1 MILEDIKGEEKSV
14 NSVTDFLGCDSTN
27 VGFTVYYNSYG
38 HIILEWSS
46 LSDDSKKVRI
56 YLNPRHSLTVIKFI
70 KSLGDE
76 VEK

>member
-1 MILEDIKGEEKSV
+1 
-14 NSVTDFLGCDSTN
+14 
-27 VGFTVYYNSYG
+27 VGFAVYFNSYG

-56 YLNPRHSLTVIKFI
+56 SLNPRDSQKVIKFI

>member
-1 MILEDIKGEEKSV
+1 MILENIKGEEKSV
-14 NSVTDFLGCDSTN
+14 SSVTDFLGCDSTN
-27 VGFTVYYNSYG
+27 VGFTVYFNSYG

-56 YLNPRHSLTVIKFI
+56 SLNPRDSLTVIKFI

>member
-1 MILEDIKGEEKSV
+1 MIFENIKGEEKSV

-27 VGFTVYYNSYG
+27 VGFTVYFNSYG

-56 YLNPRHSLTVIKFI
+56 SLNPRDSLTVIKFI
-70 KSLGDE
+70 KSLGDG

>member
-1 MILEDIKGEEKSV
+1 MILENVKGEEKSV

-27 VGFTVYYNSYG
+27 VGFTIYFNSYG

-56 YLNPRHSLTVIKFI
+56 SLNPRDSQKVIKFI